1 MKEIKRTENYM
12 SKRIIALT
20 SVMLLIA
27 SLVGC
32 GNNGGGAAGSL
43 SNDYITIHQYKNLEI
58 QRVDVPEVTDQM
70 VDQIINTQLQ
80 QESTTEEVT
89 DRPVQDGD
97 SVNINF
103 VGKVDDVPFDG
114 GTADGVDLVIGS
126 GTFIGPTDDYEGFEE
141 QLIGHSIGDNFD
153 IEIQFP
159 EPYFNEDLAGVVA
172 TFNITINSISVV
184 STPELTDEWVQQ
196 VSEEATTVEQYREW
210 VRNEQASRS
219 QQSADAQMQS
229 AVMRA
234 LLEQVELK
242 QFPDGAI
249 DNEITMMVNYYE
261 GLAVEYE
268 MDFAEFTQQFLG
280 MDEEQFHE
288 TVATVAED
296 SVRERLAVELIAETE
311 GLNLTEE
318 EYQEKTAHFAELAGF
333 ENLDSYIE
341 LFGED
346 LIRSTILRMVVA
358 EWLVEQANVVDE
370 ITTPETPDAGHVHD
384 ENCDHD

>member
-1 MKEIKRTENYM
+1 M